1 LVAVSWRRS
10 CAKGEAGDAALDES
24 AQESLQQPPHPR
36 DPGGELFAPCDLGP
50 VGQLGEINVRA
61 MVAQRKAGHGCVAQA
76 AVHVEFD
83 QKFPAVH
90 GASAKDADGT
100 QALAAL
106 GALAFEGE

>member
-1 LVAVSWRRS
+1 M
-10 CAKGEAGDAALDES
+10 AARWS
-24 AQESLQQPPHPR
+24 ATR
-36 DPGGELFAPCDLGP
+36 D
-50 VGQLGEINVRA
+50 VYKRQ
-61 MVAQRKAGHGCVAQA
+61 AQRKAGQGCVAQA

>member
-1 LVAVSWRRS
+1 
-10 CAKGEAGDAALDES
+10 
-24 AQESLQQPPHPR
+24 
-36 DPGGELFAPCDLGP
+36 
-50 VGQLGEINVRA
+50 